1 MKLESREMKDRL
13 ANITHEELV
22 VMVQQGNDS
31 AEEYLINQYKD
42 LVKSIARSYFIVGA
56 EAEDVEQEARIGL
69 FKAIMDYDGNSNT
82 CFRTYANL
90 CMNRQIITAIK
101 AANRKK
107 HTPLNTSVSL
117 DHKITEND
125 EDGRHMTLADT
136 LRSDIV
142 TDAETLAIF
151 NDIIRYIT
159 ENEEGIFS
167 ELEILVW
174 NEFVVGKSY
183 DDIAKSLNKN
193 QKSIYNAMD
202 RIKKKIVKYMT
213 D

>member
-125 EDGRHMTLADT
+125 EDGRQMTLADA
-136 LRSDIV
+136 LRSNIV

-159 ENEEGIFS
+159 KNEEGIFS

-174 NEFVVGKSY
+174 NEFAVGKSY

>member
-13 ANITHEELV
+13 ANLTHEELV

-125 EDGRHMTLADT
+125 EDGRQMTLADT
-136 LRSDIV
+136 LRSNIV

-151 NDIIRYIT
+151 NDVIRYIT
-159 ENEEGIFS
+159 KNEEGIFS

-174 NEFVVGKSY
+174 NEFAVGKSY

>member
-1 MKLESREMKDRL
+1 MKDRL
-13 ANITHEELV
+13 ANLTHEELV

-125 EDGRHMTLADT
+125 EDGRQMTLADA
-136 LRSDIV
+136 LRSNIV

-159 ENEEGIFS
+159 KNEEGIFS

-174 NEFVVGKSY
+174 NEFAVGKSY

>member
-1 MKLESREMKDRL
+1 MKDRL
-13 ANITHEELV
+13 ANLTHEELV

-125 EDGRHMTLADT
+125 EDGRQMTLADT
-136 LRSDIV
+136 LRSNIV

-151 NDIIRYIT
+151 NDVIRYIT
-159 ENEEGIFS
+159 KNEEGIFS

-174 NEFVVGKSY
+174 NEFAVGKSY

>member
-13 ANITHEELV
+13 ANLTHEELV

-125 EDGRHMTLADT
+125 EDGRQMTLADA
-136 LRSDIV
+136 LRSNIV

-159 ENEEGIFS
+159 KNEEGIFS

-174 NEFVVGKSY
+174 NEFAVGKSY

>member
-13 ANITHEELV
+13 ANLTHEELV

-125 EDGRHMTLADT
+125 EDGRQMTLADT
-136 LRSDIV
+136 LRSNIV

-159 ENEEGIFS
+159 KNEEGIFS

-174 NEFVVGKSY
+174 NEFAVGKSY

>member
-13 ANITHEELV
+13 ANLTHEELV

-125 EDGRHMTLADT
+125 EDGRQMTLADA
-136 LRSDIV
+136 LRSNIF

-159 ENEEGIFS
+159 KNEEGIFS

-174 NEFVVGKSY
+174 NEFAVGKSY

>member
-1 MKLESREMKDRL
+1 
-13 ANITHEELV
+13 
-22 VMVQQGNDS
+22 MVQQGNDS

-125 EDGRHMTLADT
+125 EDGRQMTLADT
-136 LRSDIV
+136 LRSNIV

-151 NDIIRYIT
+151 NDVIRYIT
-159 ENEEGIFS
+159 KNEEGIFS

>member
-1 MKLESREMKDRL
+1 
-13 ANITHEELV
+13 
-22 VMVQQGNDS
+22 MVQQGNDS

-107 HTPLNTSVSL
+107 HTPLNTSVSS
-117 DHKITEND
+117 K
-125 EDGRHMTLADT
+125 
-136 LRSDIV
+136 
-142 TDAETLAIF
+142 
-151 NDIIRYIT
+151 
-159 ENEEGIFS
+159 NEEGIFS

-174 NEFVVGKSY
+174 NEFAVGKSY